1 MTKFPNAA
9 NADFRKIVRIL
20 TSMMKNAGAKVESNW
35 SVEVLRKRGASTFT
49 YTVYLLWNNYDV
61 LGCCVLIQLS
71 VLQQSQ
77 VCVVHTRSTIYQNFY

>member
-1 MTKFPNAA
+1 MTKFSNAE

-20 TSMMKNAGAKVESNW
+20 TSMMKDACAKVESNW

-49 YTVYLLWNNYDV
+49 YIVCSLCNNYGV
-61 LGCCVLIQLS
+61 LNSCVLIQFS

-77 VCVVHTRSTIYQNFY
+77 VGVVHARSMIYQYFY